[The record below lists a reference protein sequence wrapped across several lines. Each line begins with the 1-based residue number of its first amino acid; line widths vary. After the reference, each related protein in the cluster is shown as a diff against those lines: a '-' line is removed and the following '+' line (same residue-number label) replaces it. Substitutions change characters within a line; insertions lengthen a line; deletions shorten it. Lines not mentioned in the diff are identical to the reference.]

1 MARRA
6 SACGHVDNAR
16 ALPTCPQ
23 AQKKQQINLVVSERK
38 CSGPARHIQT
48 TVRPGS
54 HDAPPL
60 SLRHLCADSHSH
72 PQATTEPTNQRFNGF
87 MDDLKEPLILPGPLP
102 CIESS
107 QLVGLGRTTMYRP
120 AVIEIANSASSP
132 DQLEEQLL
140 QLTFPVQ
147 SVGHDCES
155 DTEPTD
161 HGFNWLH
168 AWLT

>member
-16 ALPTCPQ
+16 AFPNSPQ

-72 PQATTEPTNQRFNGF
+72 PHGVH
-87 MDDLKEPLILPGPLP
+87 KEVTSALSPL
-102 CIESS
+102 S
-107 QLVGLGRTTMYRP
+107 
-120 AVIEIANSASSP
+120 AVSIASSIIITIP
-132 DQLEEQLL
+132 AALTWRMGL
-140 QLTFPVQ
+140 Q
-147 SVGHDCES
+147 ES
-155 DTEPTD
+155 
-161 HGFNWLH
+161 
-168 AWLT
+168 